1 MIWLSLIFC
10 CRLLLQGYQWCWA
23 LQVFGVYYVNFF
35 DFRPRFLGYSGWR
48 GCPPKSSWGFQSLPC
63 WLFLRSL
70 EVLRGLQILLQQGGV
85 GSVWQ
90 TSHRQSPGWGRECLP
105 NLPPTIPPR
114 SIRNLEVS
122 SVTNSSS
129 RLISVNFW
137 AGYGLIP
144 GRNPGKIWENSGEAE
159 FFEFFSSSLCFVPFQ
174 VKAWTFSKSQ
184 DVKAKSKVFW
194 PLSERFPPPKG
205 PGYPSDLVTL
215 VLPHQQG
222 GVGSVWQTS
231 HRQSPAGVGSVCQTS
246 HRQSPLALVFHT
258 LVCSVQHRTE
268 GEEPTI
274 PQY

>member
-105 NLPPTIPPR
+105 NLPPTIPPL

-159 FFEFFSSSLCFVPFQ
+159 FFEFCRLPSALCHSRSRPG
-174 VKAWTFSKSQ
+174 
-184 DVKAKSKVFW
+184 
-194 PLSERFPPPKG
+194 LSPNHKMWRQNLKFFG
-205 PGYPSDLVTL
+205 RYPSDLVTL